1 MIYKLDH
8 RFGIIYNIR
17 VSQDDERHQNIDEL
31 RRLASDRFKR
41 RRVAKETTLTDH
53 KAALVWIKSH
63 PVGRIEVD
71 YRLSAGSL
79 VFLVDLLSE
88 ENLEIVNVALNGLNM
103 NHARVDHDETE
114 THALHK
120 YRVTLPD
127 GSVYERTNNVRT
139 TAVQSAEPKNEY
151 EQDIKGWGSRTRWL
165 AVTSLILITIS
176 LALGAKFTSGVTSD
190 VFVAAAAIFALLAGW
205 GVVSSV
211 LISRVEQITRR
222 K

>member
-1 MIYKLDH
+1 M
-8 RFGIIYNIR
+8 
-17 VSQDDERHQNIDEL
+17 
-31 RRLASDRFKR
+31 
-41 RRVAKETTLTDH
+41 
-53 KAALVWIKSH
+53 
-63 PVGRIEVD
+63 
-71 YRLSAGSL
+71 
-79 VFLVDLLSE
+79 DLLSE